1 MQIVTPST
9 DSLAS
14 SLTAAPSVSDDTSTI
29 AHSEDDNTACTL
41 TVTSDQEQKRILFS
55 VVPPGKPSAV
65 VKAKEPTA
73 TGTAR
78 AALDI
83 CCVID
88 VSGSMGSEATIPA
101 DSTTGAPAEST
112 GLSVLDVVKHAL
124 RTIASTLQP
133 GEHFSSLILL
143 QYSN

>member
-1 MQIVTPST
+1 MQIFAPST
-9 DSLAS
+9 DSLDSA
-14 SLTAAPSVSDDTSTI
+14 LTVAPSVSDTSTI
-29 AHSEDDNTACTL
+29 APSESDRTGCTL
-41 TVTSDQEQKRILFS
+41 TLATDPEQKHALFS
-55 VVPPGKPSAV
+55 IDPPGKPSAV
-65 VKAKEPTA
+65 AKSKEG
-73 TGTAR
+73 TGPGMAR

-101 DSTTGAPAEST
+101 DPTTGAPAEST

-133 GEHFSSLILL
+133 GEHSSPRLL
-143 QYSN
+143 RSN